1 MNIKSQILDAI
12 DDINLITSEC
22 EYNTICEMYNS
33 YDKAAMILEY
43 YEGED
48 VSSFNVFDDTHS
60 FYQESSVSDKMKKSG
75 AKYNTLMKILTFI
88 PRLIKALFET
98 ISEKLKKTKPSKEL
112 QQSPKETK
120 EAFVEIFD
128 KKKDKKKRIAAILKV
143 LGVAGV
149 VGGAVAGVRH
159 ISKSVISDKLN
170 KIVSRVDNE
179 LHSLMEID
187 GNYNDSNYL
196 RDFAMKLNEYKSEA
210 LKVADLSLFEKG
222 KYLERARMMVNLSHD
237 LERIINDYKSD
248 SIYIKERANVVN
260 LSEYKKEL
268 SEKFE
273 KLKKVYKIST
283 DVAFNATIS
292 EMYCYCLDNL
302 IERGSSYTEMVTKY
316 ASVLNDKIENIDKKI
331 QKELSKIVKD
341 AATSNSDNI
350 TNFAKRCKLDFPKY
364 MEKCRNDILDEYY
377 DITESFDKWVKYASN
392 VKDKEIVIDGDAVK
406 NTDKRQN
413 KQSTQQTKQHDSRIP
428 DPSFGG
434 KILLNE
440 KEKTPEEIEKYYE
453 EAERFLEEYDKK
465 HEALKKHLKQH
476 MAQSNVYDDIKFSI
490 GYDESKDEIV
500 YNIIP
505 PHNIPNKIN
514 LILRGIMKL
523 YRNNQNIK
531 IMNDKEK
538 ANFLKDYINPD
549 GDYNMEHISKLSS
562 GANTVGTSTYN
573 HSSNPLND
581 IKPASPEKIM
591 EGINSDCRAI
601 EKMINN
607 EYEPAIKNIA
617 EVGEDVFP
625 QTIIKW
631 LNDAKNEITQ
641 LRNLFQE
648 YTDFV
653 VGVVNDVNKIYAS
666 MGIAPIPVKGDN
678 K

>member
-1 MNIKSQILDAI
+1 MNIKNQIIDAI

-33 YDKAAMILEY
+33 YDKASLILEY

-48 VSSFNVFDDTHS
+48 VDAFNVFDDTHS

-88 PRLIKALFET
+88 PRLIKALFQT

-128 KKKDKKKRIAAILKV
+128 KKKDKKKRKAAILTI
-143 LGVAGV
+143 LGVTGA

-159 ISKSVISDKLN
+159 IAKTTIYKKSDK
-170 KIVSRVDNE
+170 IISRIDNE
-179 LHSLMEID
+179 MHSLMESNGD
-187 GNYNDSNYL
+187 YHDSNYL
-196 RDFAMKLNEYKSEA
+196 RDFADKLGEYKNLA
-210 LKVADLSLFEKG
+210 LGISNPSRKG
-222 KYLERARMMVNLSHD
+222 KYLERAKMMVDLSHD
-237 LERIINDYKSD
+237 LERIINDYTSD
-248 SIYIKERANVVN
+248 SAYIKERENVVN
-260 LSEYKKEL
+260 LSEYGDEL
-268 SEKFE
+268 GKKFE
-273 KLKKVYKIST
+273 KLEKVYKLRIDT
-283 DVAFNATIS
+283 AFEATIS
-292 EMYCYCLDNL
+292 EMLCFFYDHGNYGD
-302 IERGSSYTEMVTKY
+302 MVIKY
-316 ASVLNDKIENIDKKI
+316 YKELCDKIKNIDKNI
-331 QKELSKIVKD
+331 QKELSDIVKD
-341 AATSNSDNI
+341 ATVLNSDNI
-350 TNFAKRCKLDFPKY
+350 TNFAKFSKRNFSEY
-364 MEKCRNDILDEYY
+364 MTKCREDILDEYN
-377 DITESFDKWVKYASN
+377 DITESLDKWSAYASDM
-392 VKDKEIVIDGDAVK
+392 KDKKPGTDENVVK
-406 NTDKRQN
+406 NTNEQRTE
-413 KQSTQQTKQHDSRIP
+413 QSTQQNRQRDSRIP

-434 KILLNE
+434 KILPNQ
-440 KEKTPEEIEKYYE
+440 KEKTPEEIEEYYNK
-453 EAERFLEEYDKK
+453 AEKFLEEYDKK

-523 YRNNQNIK
+523 YNNNQNIK

-562 GANTVGTSTYN
+562 GANTVGTSTYK

-617 EVGEDVFP
+617 EVGENVFP
-625 QTIIKW
+625 SAIVNW

-653 VGVVNDVNKIYAS
+653 VGVVNDINKIYAS
-666 MGIAPIPVKGDN
+666 MGIKQIPVKGD
-678 K
+678 KK

>member
-1 MNIKSQILDAI
+1 MNIKNQILDAI

-60 FYQESSVSDKMKKSG
+60 FYQEGSVSDKMKKSG

-149 VGGAVAGVRH
+149 VGGAAAGVRH
-159 ISKSVISDKLN
+159 ISKTVISDKLN

-196 RDFAMKLNEYKSEA
+196 RDFAIKLNEYKSKA

-222 KYLERARMMVNLSHD
+222 KYLERARMMVDLSHD

-268 SEKFE
+268 SKKFE

-350 TNFAKRCKLDFPKY
+350 TNFAKFCKLDFPKY
-364 MEKCRNDILDEYY
+364 MDKCRNDILDEYY

-413 KQSTQQTKQHDSRIP
+413 EQPIRQNKQRDSRIP

-476 MAQSNVYDDIKFSI
+476 ISQSKVYDDIKFSI
-490 GYDESKDEIV
+490 GFDESKNEIV

-505 PHNIPNKIN
+505 FHNITSKIN
-514 LILRGIMKL
+514 LILSGITNL
-523 YRNNQNIK
+523 SRNAQNIGK
-531 IMNDKEK
+531 MTDKDRDNLFK
-538 ANFLKDYINPD
+538 AYTSPN
-549 GDYNMEHISKLSS
+549 GDYNMEHISKLAS
-562 GANTVGTSTYN
+562 GTSAVGIN
-573 HSSNPLND
+573 SQSHSSNPLKDSNPINPEQIMKGIDND
-581 IKPASPEKIM
+581 SRSIKKL
-591 EGINSDCRAI
+591 I
-601 EKMINN
+601 ETY
-607 EYEPAIKNIA
+607 YEPAIKDIA

-625 QTIIKW
+625 QIIIKW

-648 YTDFV
+648 YADFV
-653 VGVVNDVNKIYAS
+653 VGVINDVNKIYAS
-666 MGIAPIPVKGDN
+666 IGVEQISVKGDN

>member
-1 MNIKSQILDAI
+1 
-12 DDINLITSEC
+12 
-22 EYNTICEMYNS
+22 MYNS

-60 FYQESSVSDKMKKSG
+60 FYQESGVSDKMKKSG

-159 ISKSVISDKLN
+159 ISKTVISDKLN

-222 KYLERARMMVNLSHD
+222 KYLERARMMVDLSHD

-260 LSEYKKEL
+260 LSEYKNEL
-268 SEKFE
+268 GKKFE

-292 EMYCYCLDNL
+292 EMYCYCLDDL

-341 AATSNSDNI
+341 AAALNSDNI
-350 TNFAKRCKLDFPKY
+350 TNHAKRRKLDFPKY

-523 YRNNQNIK
+523 YNNNQNIK

-549 GDYNMEHISKLSS
+549 GEYNMEHISKLSS

-625 QTIIKW
+625 QIIIKW